1 MFVERK
7 IREELNAL
15 SKEVFGV
22 SSKWMGL
29 LEHGELV
36 VVTETV
42 TETIPGENGQPDRTE
57 TAQVPKLNKGG
68 TRDYV
73 TKRYTVDEVKEK
85 LLMLKKNRDELIAK
99 LQAAQAQKEL
109 EKKVQAEAKG
119 RVVV

>member
-22 SSKWMGL
+22 SSKWMSL
-29 LEHGELV
+29 LEHGEV
-36 VVTETV
+36 VPVTETI

-68 TRDYV
+68 SRDYTV
-73 TKRYTVDEVKEK
+73 KRYTVDEVKEK
-85 LLMLKKNRDELIAK
+85 LLALKKNRDELIAK
-99 LQAAQAQKEL
+99 IKAAQAQKEL
-109 EKKVQAEAKG
+109 EKKVQDEAKG